1 MDWQFMLEQ
10 IPDYLR
16 AIGVMLAVGGAAVFL
31 ALVTGVALASLLQQA
46 SPVVRAVIRSY
57 IEIARNTPLIIQLFL
72 LYFGLPA
79 AGILLAPELC
89 AVIALTFM
97 GSAYFTEVFR
107 AGFSALSEQ
116 QSQAGYAL
124 GLSRFQIFRYILW
137 PQVWQKQLPASAA
150 TACFLLRETTVVSA
164 ITVAEVMYTTTNG
177 IAIHYMTYEFLA
189 LMTASCVLVFV
200 PLSVALHVLE
210 NRWRHA

>member
-10 IPDYLR
+10 IPDYLS

-31 ALVTGVALASLLQQA
+31 ALLIGGVFASLLQDT
-46 SPVVRAVIRSY
+46 SPLIRAVICSY
-57 IEIARNTPLIIQLFL
+57 IEVARNTPLIIQLFL

-79 AGILLAPELC
+79 VGVLLPPELC
-89 AVIALTFM
+89 AVMALTFM
-97 GSAYFTEVFR
+97 GGAYFTEVFR

-116 QSQAGYAL
+116 QSQASYAL
-124 GLSRFQIFRYILW
+124 GLSRFQTFRYILW
-137 PQVWQKQLPASAA
+137 PQVWQKQLPATAA

-177 IAIHYMTYEFLA
+177 IAIYYMTYEFLT
-189 LMTASCVLVFV
+189 LMTISCVLVFV
-200 PLSVALHVLE
+200 PLSIALNQLE
-210 NRWRHA
+210 HRWRHD